1 MKKSNSL
8 LSVMMI
14 ILIMFIEI
22 APVISIEA
30 ESKVV
35 HITDADDLYRLSEDC
50 SYDRWSKDKTVVLDG
65 DIDLKGEKFPPI
77 PIFGGVF
84 DGQGHT
90 IRGLLI
96 TSEGSNRGFFR
107 YLEDGGIIKNL
118 NVEGEVTPEG
128 ERKNI
133 GGIVGNN
140 SGILE
145 NCTFSGLVKGKEKI
159 GGLVGW
165 NNNTGQIVN
174 SSMEGTVYGENMAG
188 GIAGYNGGV
197 ILCSTNK
204 SDVNITVE
212 EYKLDFEDITLE
224 NINLTKFLSGITDIG
239 GIAGV
244 NTGVIQSSENY
255 GIIGYPSVG
264 YNIGG
269 IAGRQSGYILKSINN
284 GTIYGRKEVAGI
296 VGQMEP
302 HISLMTNPSKLKQL
316 KNELSSLQ
324 LSITNLINNTKTSS
338 DIGSDDLSSI
348 QKNISDGKGHVQSLI
363 DQTESLINKD
373 IEEINKINIIAIEA
387 LEQLIPVVE
396 TLEEIPK
403 IMEDVIIPLREA
415 MVYFSKA
422 MTETLHMSTEF
433 DELSGHLDDIVEK
446 IELAKKQGEE
456 SCSLIKAGTD
466 SLMKGNIEETLNLFR
481 SAKDKLV
488 SATDNIKSAFNR
500 LENVGDSL
508 VDMMSSMGQMSKHM
522 KEALDAVLEAIDT
535 MRPSIKK
542 IENISEKVKNLIAY
556 LTEEAKIEFKTT
568 DDQYQET
575 KEGLFSSVDDIVSS
589 LSMFISNMNAQGN
602 ILMDS
607 MQSVNDK
614 LFSVMNSMLNI
625 VEEVTEGEIEIEDI
639 VKDVSVRDIEKKTE
653 GKVSE
658 CKNFGTVEADLN
670 VGGIA
675 GAMAIELK
683 FDQEEEL
690 DLGQFGFNVVFET
703 RAIVSRSENY
713 GNITGKKN
721 NVGGIAGKM
730 DLGYIHDCVGAG
742 TAKSTDGNYVGG
754 IAGNAMGPIVSSY
767 SKSRLEGGNYI
778 GGVAGYGA
786 KITDCYALVDIT
798 RSGSCVGA
806 ICGDIEANNT
816 IKKNYFVSDTLHG
829 IDGISYMDRAEPISY
844 EDLIIIDN
852 IPEIFKEFS
861 ISFWLEDRLVDT
873 INFNYGDP
881 MSQIK
886 FPEILSKRGYYT
898 EWDKPNIENLK
909 FDTEIYGRYIPYLTV
924 LESKEKRD
932 GSLPILLVEGSFTGE
947 DSLSLTEDKSGSFQL
962 KKAIELEQW
971 IINIPEDGNAA
982 HNIRYLPPQ
991 AKKNL
996 EVYIHTDG
1004 KWAKTKSKWDGK
1016 YLVFESYGNNIR
1028 FSIMDKG
1035 NSYMK
1040 YVFIS
1045 AGAVVAIII
1054 FVLYL
1059 KRKRKGRDIQEDSAT
1074 VLS

>member
-1 MKKSNSL
+1 MKKSNSF

-22 APVISIEA
+22 APVISIE
-30 ESKVV
+30 SKSEVV
-35 HITDADDLYRLSEDC
+35 HITDADDLYRLSKDC
-50 SYDRWSKDKTVVLDG
+50 SYDRWSKDRTVVLDR

-84 DGQGHT
+84 DGQGYT
-90 IRGLLI
+90 VRGLSI

-118 NVEGEVTPEG
+118 NVEGVVIPEG
-128 ERKNI
+128 EKNNI

-145 NCTFSGLVKGKEKI
+145 NCNFSGLVKGKERI

-165 NNNTGQIVN
+165 NNNTGKIIN

-188 GIAGYNGGV
+188 GIAGYNGGI
-197 ILCSTNK
+197 ILCSVNK
-204 SDVNITVE
+204 SDVNTTVE
-212 EYKLDFEDITLE
+212 EYKLDFKDITLE
-224 NINLTKFLSGITDIG
+224 NINLTKILSGITDIG

-244 NTGVIQSSENY
+244 NTGIIQGSENY

-269 IAGRQSGYILKSINN
+269 IAGRQSGYISKSINN

-302 HISLMTNPSKLKQL
+302 HISGITRSSKLKQL
-316 KNELSSLQ
+316 KKELNSLQ
-324 LSITNLINNTKTSS
+324 LSITNLINNTKASS
-338 DIGSDDLSSI
+338 DIGSDDLLLI
-348 QKNISDGKGHVQSLI
+348 QENISDGKGYVQALI

-387 LEQLIPVVE
+387 IEQLIPVVE
-396 TLEEIPK
+396 ILEEFPG
-403 IMEDVIIPLREA
+403 IMEDVIIPARGA
-415 MVYFSKA
+415 MIYLSKA
-422 MTETLHMSTEF
+422 MTETLHMSMEF

-446 IELAKKQGEE
+446 IELTKKQGME
-456 SCSLIKAGTD
+456 SYSLIKKAMD
-466 SLMKGNIEETLNLFR
+466 SLMKGNIRETLSLLR
-481 SAKDKLV
+481 SARDKLI
-488 SATDNIKSAFNR
+488 SATDNIKSAFHR
-500 LENVGDSL
+500 LENIGDSL

-535 MRPSIKK
+535 MSPGIKK
-542 IENISEKVKNLIAY
+542 IEDISEKVKNLIVY

-568 DDQYQET
+568 DDRYQET

-589 LSMFISNMNAQGN
+589 LSMFINDMNHQGN
-602 ILMDS
+602 IMMDNI
-607 MQSVNDK
+607 QSVNDR
-614 LFSVMNSMLNI
+614 LFSVINLMLNI
-625 VEEVTEGEIEIEDI
+625 VEEISEGEIEIEDM
-639 VKDVSVRDIEKKTE
+639 VKDVSERDIEKKIE
-653 GKVSE
+653 GKISE
-658 CKNFGTVEADLN
+658 CKNFGAVEADLN

-675 GAMAIELK
+675 GAMAVELK

-690 DLGQFGFNVVFET
+690 DLGKFSFNVIFET

-721 NVGGIAGKM
+721 NVGGIVGNM

-742 TAKSTDGNYVGG
+742 TARSTDGNYIGG

-806 ICGDIEANNT
+806 ICGDIEPNNT
-816 IKKNYFVSDTLHG
+816 IEKNYFVSDTLHG

-844 EDLIIIDN
+844 EDLIIMDD
-852 IPEIFKEFS
+852 IPGIFKEFR
-861 ISFWLEDRLVDT
+861 INFWVEDRLVET
-873 INFNYGDP
+873 INFDYGDP

-886 FPEILSKRGYYT
+886 FPEMLPRRGYYAK
-898 EWDKPNIENLK
+898 WDKPNIENLK
-909 FDTEIYGRYIPYLTV
+909 FDAEIYGRYIPYLTV

-932 GSLPILLVEGSFTGE
+932 GSLPILLVEGSFTEE
-947 DSLSLTEDKSGSFQL
+947 DALSLTEDRTDSFQL
-962 KKAIELEQW
+962 KKATELEQW
-971 IINIPEDGNAA
+971 IINIPEDGNAI

-991 AKKNL
+991 TERNL
-996 EVYIHTDG
+996 DVYIHTDG
-1004 KWAKTKSKWDGK
+1004 KWVKTKSKWDGK
-1016 YLVFESYGNNIR
+1016 YLVFESCGNNIR
-1028 FSIMDKG
+1028 FSIMDRG

-1040 YVFIS
+1040 YGLIS
-1045 AGAVVAIII
+1045 AGAIAAVII

-1059 KRKRKGRDIQEDSAT
+1059 KKKRKGQDIQEDSAAMP
-1074 VLS
+1074 S